1 MDRPDLSAAAAHLAT
16 LVRNVGEDELRSPT
30 PCPDYSVGDLLDH
43 IGGLALAFA
52 NAGRK
57 GGGELAEG
65 SGTGDATRLA
75 SNWRSEIP
83 ASLAALVAAWR
94 DPSAW
99 TGMTRVGGIDLPGEV
114 AGAVALDE
122 IVLHGWDLA
131 RSIGRDYSVRDEDAQ
146 ACLSFVAPT
155 AAPGQEAMRAGVF
168 GDVVPIS
175 DDAPVMDRLLG
186 LAGRDPNW
194 SPPRK

>member
-1 MDRPDLSAAAAHLAT
+1 MDRPDLSAAAARLAT
-16 LVRNVGEDELRSPT
+16 LVGNVGDDQLRAAT

-65 SGTGDATRLA
+65 SGSGDATRLA
-75 SNWRSEIP
+75 SSWRTEIP
-83 ASLAALVAAWR
+83 ASLDALAAAWR

-131 RSIGRDYSVRDEDAQ
+131 RSIGRDYSVREEDAE
-146 ACLSFVAPT
+146 ACLRFVAPT
-155 AAPGQEAMRAGVF
+155 AVPGQEAMRAGIF
-168 GDVVPIS
+168 GAVVPIA
-175 DDAPVMDRLLG
+175 DDAPIMDRLLG
-186 LAGRDPNW
+186 LAGRDPHW
-194 SPPRK
+194 SPPQR